1 MLSIEKVDIED
12 LAHFRKM
19 VEAYWQELMPQA
31 IVVRDPK
38 QRDAYFQEQFA
49 WDGKNNHP
57 HWAIV
62 DDCHVGFMTFE
73 VSKEQKGARVNN
85 LYVVPEKR
93 RQGYG
98 AAVVQWLFSYLDGLG
113 VERIDLDVRRDN
125 PKALAFWQAQGFGI
139 AGYRLRQ
146 YRDPE
151 SGTAFVGALSSD
163 IGLNLHSSGRH
174 EV

>member
-1 MLSIEKVDIED
+1 MLSIERVNIED
-12 LAHFRKM
+12 LGQFREM

-31 IVVRDPK
+31 VVVRELK
-38 QRDAYFQEQFA
+38 QRDAYFQDQFA

-57 HWAIV
+57 HWAVV
-62 DDCHVGFMTFE
+62 DDCRVGFMTFE
-73 VSKEQKGARVNN
+73 VVKEHKGARVNN

-98 AAVVQWLFSYLDGLG
+98 AAMVQWPLSHLDGLG
-113 VERIDLDVRRDN
+113 VERVDLDVRRDN

-146 YRDPE
+146 YRDPG

-163 IGLNLHSSGRH
+163 IRD
-174 EV
+174 

>member
-1 MLSIEKVDIED
+1 MLSIEKVDMED
-12 LAHFRKM
+12 LARFRKM

-31 IVVRDPK
+31 SVLRDPG
-38 QRDAYFQEQFA
+38 QREAYFQEQFA
-49 WDGKNNHP
+49 WEGGNNHP
-57 HWAIV
+57 YWAMV
-62 DDCHVGFMTFE
+62 DDCRVGFVAFE
-73 VSKEQKGARVNN
+73 VSEEQKRAKVNN
-85 LYVVPEKR
+85 FYVVPEKR

-98 AAVVQWLFSYLDGLG
+98 TAMVQWLFSYLDGLG

-125 PKALAFWQAQGFGI
+125 PKALSFWQAQGFGV

-163 IGLNLHSSGRH
+163 MGLNSHSSGRH
-174 EV
+174 